1 MFALHNII
9 CILKV
14 NEEVNERICCFNQT
28 HKGDKSNGIYSAL
41 FRAADYKD
49 SIVWED

>member
-9 CILKV
+9 FILKV

-28 HKGDKSNGIYSAL
+28 HKEDKSNGIDSAL